1 MNPGYEFRVLNGA
14 EEILLWENAIDSISS
29 ANFFHTNVWL
39 SFVEKQFRLKL
50 KRVLILNSGS
60 IEGCLPLYERKY
72 GFFKIAGSPLIAENN
87 PYMGFAIKEK
97 EGIGSFLPAFNRF
110 LREERIDFFRA
121 SFDHSLYNDQ
131 FENHGY
137 DIKEKK
143 SFRIDL
149 SQDEQLLWKG
159 LGQKTRNMVRK
170 AMKNDIVASED
181 LNFNMLDSY
190 YEMSREVYARQ
201 VLPPLLEIEYYQN
214 LYSAIIKKG
223 YGKIFIAKNTE
234 GDAVAGAIVL
244 IHMDKAYYLD
254 GASFRNHS
262 NLGTNNLLQWV
273 IIKSLKESGVTSY
286 DMLGGDIPGIA
297 KFKKSFG
304 AINHPTLYVEKSV
317 SAMSGFARK
326 VYAKQKDLSKKI
338 FYAINRLKNRGQSI

>member
-1 MNPGYEFRVLNGA
+1 MNPAYKFHVLNGA
-14 EEILLWENAIDSISS
+14 EEMLLWENAIDSISS

-60 IEGCLPLYERKY
+60 IEGGLPLFEKKY

-87 PYMGFAIKEK
+87 PYMGFAIKGK
-97 EGIGSFLPAFNRF
+97 EGMGSFMPALDRF
-110 LREERIDFFRA
+110 LREEGIDFFRA
-121 SFDHSLYNDQ
+121 SFDHSLYNNQ
-131 FENHGY
+131 FERHGY
-137 DIKEKK
+137 VIKEKK
-143 SFRIDL
+143 SFRLDL

-159 LGQKTRNMVRK
+159 IGQKTRNMVRK
-170 AMKNDIVASED
+170 AIKNNLVAAED
-181 LNFNMLDSY
+181 SNGSMLDAY

-201 VLPPLLEIEYYQN
+201 GLPPPLEKEYYQN

-223 YGKIFIAKNTE
+223 SGKIFMIRSSE

-244 IHMDKAYYLD
+244 IHRDKAYYLD
-254 GASFRNHS
+254 GASFRKHS

-273 IIKSLKESGVTSY
+273 IIESLKESGVTSY
-286 DMLGGDIPGIA
+286 DMLGGDIPSIA

-304 AINHPTLYVEKSV
+304 SINHPTVYVEKSV
-317 SAMSGFARK
+317 SALSAFARK
-326 VYAKQKDLSKKI
+326 VYSKQKTLSKK
-338 FYAINRLKNRGQSI
+338 FVYVMSRLKNRVQSI